1 MVKLKRHMMVH
12 TNERPFPCDLCG
24 KAFRTNYHR
33 LEHRNIH
40 TIASHHVCR
49 ACNKTFADSTNFRR
63 HLCLHR
69 RRLAGGGGGSN
80 AVTYCT
86 TSRPRLG
93 PKRSGNSTGLAYR
106 CNVKYTG
113 KFVFILLIFIWF
125 TKVFIFAK
133 FSTVPLYV
141 IVIEKL

>member
-1 MVKLKRHMMVH
+1 M
-12 TNERPFPCDLCG
+12 
-24 KAFRTNYHR
+24 
-33 LEHRNIH
+33 
-40 TIASHHVCR
+40 
-49 ACNKTFADSTNFRR
+49 
-63 HLCLHR
+63 
-69 RRLAGGGGGSN
+69 
-80 AVTYCT
+80 TYCT

-113 KFVFILLIFIWF
+113 KLVFILLIFIWF